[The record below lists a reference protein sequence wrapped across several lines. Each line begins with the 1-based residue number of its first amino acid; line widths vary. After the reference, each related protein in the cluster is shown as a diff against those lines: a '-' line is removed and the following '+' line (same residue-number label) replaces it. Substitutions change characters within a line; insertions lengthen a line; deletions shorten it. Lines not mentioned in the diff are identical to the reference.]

1 MRIPQGTERLSNG
14 FLSIQIEQAR
24 RRSNAFPTRSR
35 KLEEE
40 VKEVSEEF
48 ERDPFGGDALLVETW
63 DVIYTAEGILRK
75 FDKDQ
80 VQQARTVVVEKAK
93 RRGDI

>member
-1 MRIPQGTERLSNG
+1 MGFYQFKSNKRAAEATLSD
-14 FLSIQIEQAR
+14 QIA
-24 RRSNAFPTRSR
+24 

-48 ERDPFGGDALLVETW
+48 ENDPFGSDALLVETW

>member
-1 MRIPQGTERLSNG
+1 MGFYQFKSNKRAAEAALSD
-14 FLSIQIEQAR
+14 QIA
-24 RRSNAFPTRSR
+24 

-48 ERDPFGGDALLVETW
+48 ENDPFGSDALLVETW

>member
-1 MRIPQGTERLSNG
+1 MGFYQFKSNKRAAEATLG
-14 FLSIQIEQAR
+14 EQVA
-24 RRSNAFPTRSR
+24 

-48 ERDPFGGDALLVETW
+48 DRDPFGGDALLVETW
-63 DVIYTAEGILRK
+63 DVIFTAEGILRK

-80 VQQARTVVVEKAK
+80 VQQARTTVVEKAK

>member
-1 MRIPQGTERLSNG
+1 MGFYQFKSNKRAAEATLG
-14 FLSIQIEQAR
+14 EQVA
-24 RRSNAFPTRSR
+24 

-48 ERDPFGGDALLVETW
+48 ERNPFGGDALLVETW
-63 DVIYTAEGILRK
+63 DVIFTAEGILRK

-80 VQQARTVVVEKAK
+80 VQQARTTVVEKAK

>member
-1 MRIPQGTERLSNG
+1 MG
-14 FLSIQIEQAR
+14 FYQFKPNRRAAEATLGEQVA
-24 RRSNAFPTRSR
+24 

-63 DVIYTAEGILRK
+63 DVIFTAEGILRK

-80 VQQARTVVVEKAK
+80 VQQARTAVVEKAK
-93 RRGDI
+93 RRGDF

>member
-1 MRIPQGTERLSNG
+1 MG
-14 FLSIQIEQAR
+14 FYQFKPNRRAAETTLGEQVA
-24 RRSNAFPTRSR
+24 

-48 ERDPFGGDALLVETW
+48 ERDQFGGDALLVETW
-63 DVIYTAEGILRK
+63 DVIFTAEGILRK

-80 VQQARTVVVEKAK
+80 VQQARTAVVEKAK
-93 RRGDI
+93 RRGDF

>member
-1 MRIPQGTERLSNG
+1 MGFYQFKSNKRAAEATLG
-14 FLSIQIEQAR
+14 EQVA
-24 RRSNAFPTRSR
+24 

-48 ERDPFGGDALLVETW
+48 DRDPFGGDALLVETW
-63 DVIYTAEGILRK
+63 DVIFTAEGILRK

-80 VQQARTVVVEKAK
+80 VQQARTIVVEKAK

>member
-1 MRIPQGTERLSNG
+1 MGFYQFKSNRRAAEATLG
-14 FLSIQIEQAR
+14 EQVA
-24 RRSNAFPTRSR
+24 

-63 DVIYTAEGILRK
+63 DVIFTAEGILRK

-80 VQQARTVVVEKAK
+80 VQQARTTVVEKAK

>member
-1 MRIPQGTERLSNG
+1 MGFYQFKSNKRAAEAT
-14 FLSIQIEQAR
+14 LAEQVA
-24 RRSNAFPTRSR
+24 

-48 ERDPFGGDALLVETW
+48 ERDPFGGDDLLVETW

-75 FDKDQ
+75 FSKDQ

>member
-1 MRIPQGTERLSNG
+1 MGFYQFKSNKRAAEATLSD
-14 FLSIQIEQAR
+14 QIA
-24 RRSNAFPTRSR
+24 

>member
-1 MRIPQGTERLSNG
+1 MGFYQFKSNKRAAEATI
-14 FLSIQIEQAR
+14 SDQIA
-24 RRSNAFPTRSR
+24 

-40 VKEVSEEF
+40 VKEVYEEF
-48 ERDPFGGDALLVETW
+48 ENDPFGSDALLVETW

-80 VQQARTVVVEKAK
+80 VQKARTVVVEKAK

>member
-1 MRIPQGTERLSNG
+1 MGFYQFKSNRRAAEATLG
-14 FLSIQIEQAR
+14 EQVA
-24 RRSNAFPTRSR
+24 

-48 ERDPFGGDALLVETW
+48 ARDPFGGDALLVETW
-63 DVIYTAEGILRK
+63 DVIFTAEGILRK

-80 VQQARTVVVEKAK
+80 VQQARTTVVEKAK

>member
-1 MRIPQGTERLSNG
+1 MGFYQFKSNKRAAEATLG
-14 FLSIQIEQAR
+14 EQVA
-24 RRSNAFPTRSR
+24 

-48 ERDPFGGDALLVETW
+48 ARDPFGSDALLVETW
-63 DVIYTAEGILRK
+63 DVIFTAEGILRK

-80 VQQARTVVVEKAK
+80 VQQARTTVVEKAK

>member
-1 MRIPQGTERLSNG
+1 MGFYQFESNKRAAEATLSD
-14 FLSIQIEQAR
+14 QIA
-24 RRSNAFPTRSR
+24 

-48 ERDPFGGDALLVETW
+48 ENDPFGSDALLVETW

>member
-1 MRIPQGTERLSNG
+1 MGFYQFKSNKRAAEATLG
-14 FLSIQIEQAR
+14 EQVA
-24 RRSNAFPTRSR
+24 

-63 DVIYTAEGILRK
+63 DVIFTAEGILRK

-80 VQQARTVVVEKAK
+80 VQQARTTVFEKAK

>member
-1 MRIPQGTERLSNG
+1 MGFYRFKSNKRAAEATLSD
-14 FLSIQIEQAR
+14 QIA
-24 RRSNAFPTRSR
+24 

-48 ERDPFGGDALLVETW
+48 ENDPFGSDALLVETW

>member
-1 MRIPQGTERLSNG
+1 MGFYQFKSNKRAAEATLG
-14 FLSIQIEQAR
+14 EQVA
-24 RRSNAFPTRSR
+24 

-63 DVIYTAEGILRK
+63 DVIFTAEGILRK

-80 VQQARTVVVEKAK
+80 VQQARTTVVEKAK